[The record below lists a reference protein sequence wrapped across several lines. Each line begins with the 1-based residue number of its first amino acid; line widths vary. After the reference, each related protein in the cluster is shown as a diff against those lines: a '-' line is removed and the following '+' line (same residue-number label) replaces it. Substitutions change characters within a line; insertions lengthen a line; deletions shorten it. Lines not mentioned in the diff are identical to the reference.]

1 MSPVKKGIMSKSSTA
16 SPSKTGNTHE
26 EERAPIRPGKIVCIG
41 RNYVE
46 HARELGNE
54 VPTEPLFFLKPSSSI
69 IANGEMILLP
79 EQSQQVEFEG
89 EIGVVIGTPLTRASE
104 GDAED
109 AISGVLAIN
118 DVTARDLQR
127 KDSQWTRAKGFDT
140 FCPLG
145 PVASPPDD
153 LTTLT
158 VVTRVNGVE
167 RQRASAKE
175 MAFSIGKVLS
185 YVSHVMTLEPGDIVA
200 TGTPSGVGPLAPGDV
215 VEVEIEGISKVS
227 NPVQARG

>member
-1 MSPVKKGIMSKSSTA
+1 M
-16 SPSKTGNTHE
+16 TGNTGE
-26 EERAPIRPGKIVCIG
+26 EVRAPIRPGKIVCIG
-41 RNYVE
+41 RNYLE

-54 VPTEPLFFLKPSSSI
+54 MPTEPLFFLKPSSSI

-89 EIGVVIGTPLTRASE
+89 EIGVVIGAPLTRASE

-109 AISGVLAIN
+109 AISGVLAVN

-200 TGTPSGVGPLAPGDV
+200 TGTPSGVGPLVPGDV

>member
-1 MSPVKKGIMSKSSTA
+1 MSPADKGIMSKSTTA
-16 SPSKTGNTHE
+16 RSKTGNTGDD
-26 EERAPIRPGKIVCIG
+26 ERAPIRPGKIVCIG
-41 RNYVE
+41 RNYLE

-54 VPTEPLFFLKPSSSI
+54 VPAEPLFFLKPSSSI

-109 AISGVLAIN
+109 AISGVLAVN

-200 TGTPSGVGPLAPGDV
+200 TGTPSGVGPLAPGDI